1 MTSSNLNPSEY
12 ILNRELGLLAF
23 NRRVLAQAEDE
34 RNPLLERLKFLCIVS
49 SNMDEFF
56 EVRVAGLKEQIQF
69 NANTSGA
76 DGMSAHQVFAEVCQ
90 QSHTLVEQQYKIFNN
105 VLVPE
110 LATEGICFLRRTQWD
125 EKQQHWIRD
134 YFFRELMPVLTPVGL
149 DPAHPFP
156 RVLNKSLNFAVE
168 LEGKDAFG
176 RNSGRAI
183 VQAPRALPRLIR
195 LPAEI
200 AGCE

>member
-1 MTSSNLNPSEY
+1 MVPVKLNSTEY
-12 ILNRELGLLAF
+12 YLNRELCLLAF

-69 NANTSGA
+69 NSAFAAA
-76 DGMSAHQVFAEVCQ
+76 DGMTARQIYAQMSVVAHELVARQYQVFNEV
-90 QSHTLVEQQYKIFNN
+90 LIPGLK
-105 VLVPE
+105 
-110 LATEGICFLRRTQWD
+110 AEGIRFLRRTHWNEAQA
-125 EKQQHWIRD
+125 EWIRN
-134 YFFRELMPVLTPVGL
+134 YFFRELMPVLTPIGP
-149 DPAHPFP
+149 DPSHPFP

-176 RNSGRAI
+176 RNSGGAI
-183 VQAPRALPRLIR
+183 VQAPRAQIGR
-195 LPAEI
+195 A
-200 AGCE
+200 